1 MKRRAEK
8 KVSTSWP
15 ACRQIPLIKP
25 SFSLRQV
32 QCSLNPCMAFI
43 GWTSAVR
50 RCTKALTL
58 RTRRTG
64 RLVNWRPMKSSLA
77 LEKLHGIP
85 TPNASQASGSMVAD
99 HWVDI
104 GHGWIREESVV
115 TSGMMELGGT
125 WSMTSVSGMRQWP
138 SSTSW
143 FVCPWA
149 VLWPILWAWK
159 AYSRHMWRSRCL
171 HGSMVWAW
179 RKQYG
184 VGIVWQPLDLHGCEH
199 WSDLFSSLMWS
210 KQSSAWEQVLGVT
223 ILFWQVVWSA
233 TIPCYKSWMA
243 MEIAPSTGRIT
254 WPTSTTGRLAKR
266 QTLLMHII
274 APSTVQQGQ
283 WSWDACRSFKYTLQT
298 NAFKVL
304 VGDGGSLQEWKMLG
318 RLVHV
323 AKNSPK
329 HRKKTTSFTIAMEG
343 SRKHPCF
350 LNPNKD
356 FMVKPTKGFPII
368 ACIACTKALSSKN
381 PALMRA
387 ASSVAKSFAVCGT
400 LGPNRGTGGWW
411 RSNGNPPKMEKP
423 SFKPAMHTLRLEVR
437 EVGSS
442 GSCGFLI
449 LKGNFL
455 MKGPETT
462 TKPPK
467 KGF

>member
-1 MKRRAEK
+1 MKPPTRFTMKRRAEK

-25 SFSLRQV
+25 SFSLRRV

-50 RCTKALTL
+50 RCTKARTL

-64 RLVNWRPMKSSLA
+64 RLVNWRPMKSLLA
-77 LEKLHGIP
+77 LVKLHGIP
-85 TPNASQASGSMVAD
+85 TPNASRESGSMVAD

-149 VLWPILWAWK
+149 ALWPILWAWK
-159 AYSRHMWRSRCL
+159 AFSHHMWRSRCRP
-171 HGSMVWAW
+171 GWMVWAW

-210 KQSSAWEQVLGVT
+210 KQSSAWERALGVT

-254 WPTSTTGRLAKR
+254 WPTLTTGRLAKR

-304 VGDGGSLQEWKMLG
+304 VGDGEVAFKSERCSEGSRMWLKIHQNTG
-318 RLVHV
+318 
-323 AKNSPK
+323 
-329 HRKKTTSFTIAMEG
+329 KKTSFTVAMKGNIPVFEAT
-343 SRKHPCF
+343 RKTHGG
-350 LNPNKD
+350 
-356 FMVKPTKGFPII
+356 THKGFPII
-368 ACIACTKALSSKN
+368 AAVWHWHQGLIFKESCPDACSFQCGQKLCCLWNLGSQQGHGRLMAKQLS
-381 PALMRA
+381 P
-387 ASSVAKSFAVCGT
+387 
-400 LGPNRGTGGWW
+400 
-411 RSNGNPPKMEKP
+411 
-423 SFKPAMHTLRLEVR
+423 
-437 EVGSS
+437 
-442 GSCGFLI
+442 
-449 LKGNFL
+449 
-455 MKGPETT
+455 
-462 TKPPK
+462 
-467 KGF
+467 